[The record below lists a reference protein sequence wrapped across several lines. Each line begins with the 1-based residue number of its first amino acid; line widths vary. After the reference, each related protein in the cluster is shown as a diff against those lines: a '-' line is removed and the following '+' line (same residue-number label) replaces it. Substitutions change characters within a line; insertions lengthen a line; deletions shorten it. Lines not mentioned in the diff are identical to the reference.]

1 MLTNVITHCDIWH
14 MFLLVVVLISQK
26 KECIE
31 GTNKIKI
38 RKAIYHWDLF
48 PKKKPQV
55 GKWIKQLNTLL
66 N

>member
-14 MFLLVVVLISQK
+14 MFLLVVVLISHK

-38 RKAIYHWDLF
+38 RKAIYH
-48 PKKKPQV
+48 
-55 GKWIKQLNTLL
+55 
-66 N
+66 